1 MLFAHCVFFER
12 RAANDETR
20 TAIIMEEKKPEKP
33 EVITFS
39 EHEVLEI
46 IGPAQA
52 CGGFSGSVM

>member
-1 MLFAHCVFFER
+1 
-12 RAANDETR
+12 
-20 TAIIMEEKKPEKP
+20 MEEKKPEKP